1 MKETPEIGRTRWYW
15 SEELTCWTWTAL
27 TLKLNSIVPLSAT
40 GNYQKEDKRSS
51 MSFCLKVDVFVVE
64 IIPKDN
70 NDEKRYKEKTTVL
83 TVKNWWSRLAYY
95 MEL

>member
-1 MKETPEIGRTRWYW
+1 
-15 SEELTCWTWTAL
+15 
-27 TLKLNSIVPLSAT
+27 
-40 GNYQKEDKRSS
+40 

-83 TVKNWWSRLAYY
+83 TVKN
-95 MEL
+95 